1 MTNQENMFSAKQV
14 QSDIQVPEKSVAPID
29 HTQTYQRINVEYYS
43 LYNDIAAN
51 QLLATI
57 REGISGKILPSNVD
71 RQRAAQ
77 WQENYKKSL
86 TSLSKQLTL
95 ELLHQN
101 KQLPVL
107 GLQQLSNQATVLLKT
122 LSQNPNDYLCHFQL
136 AWLQSRSGNLTL
148 AERHYNVAA
157 LQSVEVNPQFSC
169 FAFRHLADIRYRC
182 GKYTQALLA
191 LESARECSKGFNAEL
206 QFEYIRLL
214 SITQRTS
221 QALKQLSL
229 LINKAPHYEVL
240 TQYEPDISNNPSLQR
255 LLTQLN
261 QQHQQNVHNNLLL
274 QWENDPLRLLD
285 LDKELGK
292 PESLEALRHKQQ
304 HTLEQLPHLL
314 IQNEE
319 IAGQLIQQQSRRFV
333 MNTLDVRKQN
343 YIQQIEQH
351 QGRAEKVHHLGQWLV
366 YTMVITLMS
375 LALSYGIST
384 IASLFSYDWPI
395 NRTVQSLVLIVAGV
409 VGVSGMLLLHF
420 SPKKLSRLLKQKQQ
434 LEQLSSKIG
443 VSA

>member
-1 MTNQENMFSAKQV
+1 MNHSQV
-14 QSDIQVPEKSVAPID
+14 FE
-29 HTQTYQRINVEYYS
+29 RINIEYYS
-43 LYNDIAAN
+43 LYNNIEAN

-57 REGISGKILPSNVD
+57 REGISSKILLSNVD

-77 WQENYKKSL
+77 WQQSYKQSL

-95 ELLHQN
+95 DLLQQN
-101 KQLPVL
+101 KQLPVI
-107 GLQQLSNQATVLLKT
+107 GLQRLSKQTSVLLKT

-136 AWLQSRSGNLTL
+136 AWLQSQAGNLAL

-157 LQSVEVNPQFSC
+157 LQSLEVNPTFSC
-169 FAFRHLADIRYRC
+169 FAFRHLADIRYRAD
-182 GKYTQALLA
+182 KYAQALLA
-191 LESARECSKGFNAEL
+191 LESARDCSKGFNAEL

-214 SITQRTS
+214 SLTQRTS
-221 QALKQLSL
+221 QALKQLNL
-229 LINKAPHYEVL
+229 LISKAPHYEVL
-240 TQYEPDISNNPSLQR
+240 MQYEPNISNNPSLQR
-255 LLTQLN
+255 VLTQLN
-261 QQHQQNVHNNLLL
+261 QQHQQNVNNNLLL

-285 LDKELGK
+285 LDKELGQ

-314 IQNEE
+314 IQDEVQ
-319 IAGQLIQQQSRRFV
+319 AGLLIQQQSRRFV

-343 YIQQIEQH
+343 YIQQIEEH
-351 QGRAEKVHHLGQWLV
+351 QGRAQRIHHMGQWLV
-366 YTMVITLMS
+366 YAMVITLMS

-384 IASLFSYDWPI
+384 VASLFSYNWPI
-395 NRTVQSLVLIVAGV
+395 NSTVQSLVLIVAGV